1 MNSMILHN
9 VFFDG
14 LGEESEPGSVL
25 ARWQKLSVYVS
36 ATEVAGADRIGNSM
50 RAVAHGA
57 PPAAVG
63 ASPAADLKPG
73 ASVR

>member
-1 MNSMILHN
+1 VPTAPGFVVNGLKREQLVAMNSMILHD

-36 ATEVAGADRIGNSM
+36 VTEIAGADRCVPPRM
-50 RAVAHGA
+50 A
-57 PPAAVG
+57 PRLP
-63 ASPAADLKPG
+63 
-73 ASVR
+73 